1 MKTAVIAHVFYPE
14 MWPELA
20 ECIRNIGGKRDVIVT
35 YVDPSSVVA
44 ARRDFSEARFVE
56 CENRGFDVWPFIKA
70 LAELRPSDYDAIVK
84 LHTKRDI
91 NLGFDCRFNGCDFN
105 GPNWRN
111 RLLAFCR
118 TPDAWRRTCA
128 TLSRRGVGMVADADL
143 IVRRRDVP
151 RDDSKTA
158 FDSAF
163 SEMTSLGGLP
173 LDRSRAQFV
182 AGTMFAARPK
192 PLEFLLKRGF
202 EASQFAP
209 SAHVNVDDMEYA
221 HIVERLLGFAVQACG
236 LRIEAFDR
244 SLAWHRFRKWFSK
257 RLKKTRRRGKAVFV
271 EAGAS

>member
-1 MKTAVIAHVFYPE
+1 

-20 ECIRNIGGKRDVIVT
+20 ECIRSIDGERDVSVT
-35 YVDPSSVVA
+35 YVEPSAVEE
-44 ARRDFSEARFVE
+44 ARREFPEARFVE
-56 CENRGFDVWPFIKA
+56 CENRGFDVWPFLKA
-70 LAELRPSDYDAIVK
+70 LGCLRLEDYDAVVK

-91 NLGFDCRFNGCDFN
+91 NFDFDCRFNGCDFN

-158 FDSAF
+158 FDRAF
-163 SEMTSLGGLP
+163 SEMASFGGQP

-182 AGTMFAARPK
+182 AGTMFAVRPE
-192 PLEFLLKRGF
+192 PLTLLMKRGF
-202 EASQFAP
+202 DVGMFAP
-209 SAHVNVDDMEYA
+209 SAHVKVNDMEYA
-221 HIVERLLGFAVQACG
+221 HVVERLFGFAVQACG
-236 LRIEAFDR
+236 FRIEAFDR
-244 SLAWHRFRKWFSK
+244 SLAWHRLVK
-257 RLKKTRRRGKAVFV
+257 RLAKHLWH
-271 EAGAS
+271 

>member
-91 NLGFDCRFNGCDFN
+91 NFDFDCRFNGCDFN

-128 TLSRRGVGMVADADL
+128 TLSRHGVGMVADADL

-151 RDDSKTA
+151 RDDSKIA
-158 FDSAF
+158 FDRALT
-163 SEMTSLGGLP
+163 EMSQCGGRP
-173 LDRSRAQFV
+173 LDAKSAQFV
-182 AGTMFAARPK
+182 AGTMFAVRPE
-192 PLEFLLKRGF
+192 PLALLMKRGF
-202 EASQFAP
+202 CAEMFAP
-209 SAHVNVDDMEYA
+209 SAHVKVDDMEYA
-221 HIVERLLGFAVQACG
+221 HLVERMFGFAVAACG
-236 LRIEAFDR
+236 LRIEAFDC
-244 SLAWHRFRKWFSK
+244 SLAWHRFVK
-257 RLKKTRRRGKAVFV
+257 RLAKHLCWSLPIF
-271 EAGAS
+271 